1 MVKKKHKATK
11 EEIEKFLED
20 NNISG
25 IIKYCDSGI
34 ISLYSNHGIF
44 LEIMDYA
51 NIEMSVYERK
61 KQSMVEDEIAIMK
74 MIGKDS
80 RPIPTYIK

>member
-1 MVKKKHKATK
+1 
-11 EEIEKFLED
+11 
-20 NNISG
+20 
-25 IIKYCDSGI
+25 
-34 ISLYSNHGIF
+34 
-44 LEIMDYA
+44 MDYA

-61 KQSMVEDEIAIMK
+61 KQSIVEDEIAIMK